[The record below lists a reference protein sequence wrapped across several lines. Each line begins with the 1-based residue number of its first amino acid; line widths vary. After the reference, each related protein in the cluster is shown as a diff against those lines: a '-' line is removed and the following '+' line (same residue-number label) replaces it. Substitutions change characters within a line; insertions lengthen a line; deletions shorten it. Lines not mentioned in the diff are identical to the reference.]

1 MVLSELWKKLDV
13 NWGEVKF
20 GRNAGILSVNHP
32 FSPEEK
38 RVFNRSLDNI
48 YKDFTEKTATVR
60 GINSNEMERIAR
72 GRVWLGEDALRNG
85 LVDALGGLNEAVAKA
100 KELGGIKPK
109 TRFNIVYY
117 PKRKTF
123 QEKLAQMLGSGP
135 KISVN
140 KVVNDFGFGTNDI
153 NMLNRMKYDTVLPPF
168 RIVY

>member
-1 MVLSELWKKLDV
+1 MLLVIRQSEDKRKIT
-13 NWGEVKF
+13 
-20 GRNAGILSVNHP
+20 AG
-32 FSPEEK
+32 
-38 RVFNRSLDNI
+38 
-48 YKDFTEKTATVR
+48 
-60 GINSNEMERIAR
+60 
-72 GRVWLGEDALRNG
+72 
-85 LVDALGGLNEAVAKA
+85 
-100 KELGGIKPK
+100 K